1 MFLAYKAITKK
12 PKEFFINFWHQM
24 NNSSLDS
31 SSTVGQDSK
40 SKVKENQSDLLN
52 KIERISLISPKS
64 LKRKESPVGSKKF
77 EGYDIF
83 FNMVT
88 DLNYASITEMFERI
102 IMSTFLLNCMEA
114 TRYFASEVN
123 DDDSSS
129 VSHETGPKI
138 EDRVIF
144 ASLIFQA
151 YSVILSNN
159 HSVAEVSSLNDVKN
173 DLNDAKAETSSFVG
187 ISRQVTGNCVFT
199 RVASI
204 FNHSCDPN
212 TSPVYIDGK
221 TQVFNGIFDQDVTK
235 TYFLY
240 GEYNLYAQNFL
251 LYHPITG
258 YGCNEVYC

>member
-12 PKEFFINFWHQM
+12 PKEFFTSLWHKM

-31 SSTVGQDSK
+31 SSTVSRDMK
-40 SKVKENQSDLLN
+40 SNVKEKQTDVLDQ
-52 KIERISLISPKS
+52 IERISLISSKS
-64 LKRKESPVGSKKF
+64 LKRKESPVGSKQF
-77 EGYDIF
+77 DGYDIF

-88 DLNYASITEMFERI
+88 DLNYASITELFERI

-114 TRYFASEVN
+114 TGYFASKVN
-123 DDDSSS
+123 EDDSSS
-129 VSHETGPKI
+129 VSHETDPQI

-159 HSVAEVSSLNDVKN
+159 HSVAEVSSLNDMKN

-221 TQVFNGIFDQDVTK
+221 TQVFNRIFD
-235 TYFLY
+235 
-240 GEYNLYAQNFL
+240 
-251 LYHPITG
+251 
-258 YGCNEVYC
+258 